1 MRKWLI
7 ALSILALTILS
18 ACNLSTEPPVQQIPT
33 ATGAVSARPV
43 VVINSPENGS
53 EHPVDQQILVSAIA
67 TDSVGVTR
75 VQLLANGRIV
85 KTISSESPTG
95 SQTLNALLDYTPRET
110 GTLNLSVVAFR
121 SSIASDPALITVTV
135 RAEQAQVTAT
145 SAPNPSV
152 PIINPNDPTCRLLT
166 NVGLNVRQG
175 PSTAYT
181 RISVLAAGTVVPITG
196 RNNDN
201 SWWQIRVGTTIG
213 WVIDDYVTIYGIC
226 TGIPIVQPPPLPTNT
241 PLPASATPF
250 PATITPIVPSATPVP
265 SPADLVVT
273 NISGS
278 STLTLDGGGVS
289 STYTVTIT
297 NTGASTTS
305 QFNNDITIL
314 PGNDIIPL
322 GVVANLGPSESIILN
337 VSITFSAAGTYTLQA
352 RADSDAQVTE
362 QSEVNNVGIFT
373 VTVNNP

>member
-33 ATGAVSARPV
+33 PTGGGSTRPV

-67 TDSVGVTR
+67 TDSIGVTR

-110 GTLNLSVVAFR
+110 GSLNLSVVAFR

-181 RISVLAAGTVVPITG
+181 RISVLAAGTVVPIVG
-196 RNNDN
+196 RNTDN

-250 PATITPIVPSATPVP
+250 PATFTPIAPSATPIP
-265 SPADLVVT
+265 APADLVVT

-278 STLTLDGGGVS
+278 STLTLDSGGVS

-297 NTGASTTS
+297 NTGASTTT
-305 QFNNDITIL
+305 QFNNDITVL
-314 PGNDIIPL
+314 PGNDVVPL

>member
-18 ACNLSTEPPVQQIPT
+18 ACNLSTEPPIQQLPT
-33 ATGAVSARPV
+33 PTGAVSARPV

-67 TDSVGVTR
+67 TDSIGVTR

-110 GTLNLSVVAFR
+110 GSLNLSVVAFR

-181 RISVLAAGTVVPITG
+181 RISVLAAGTVVPIIG
-196 RNNDN
+196 RNTDN
-201 SWWQIRVGTTIG
+201 SWWQISVGTTIG

-226 TGIPIVQPPPLPTNT
+226 TGIPIVQGPPLPTNT
-241 PLPASATPF
+241 PLPATATPF
-250 PATITPIVPSATPVP
+250 PATFTPIAPSATPVP
-265 SPADLVVT
+265 APADLVVT

-278 STLTLDGGGVS
+278 STLTLDAGGVS

-297 NTGASTTS
+297 NTGGSTTT
-305 QFNNDITIL
+305 QFNNDITVL
-314 PGNDIIPL
+314 PGSDVVPL
-322 GVVANLGPSESIILN
+322 GVVANLGPGESIILN
-337 VSITFSAAGTYTLQA
+337 VSITFSTAGTYTLQA